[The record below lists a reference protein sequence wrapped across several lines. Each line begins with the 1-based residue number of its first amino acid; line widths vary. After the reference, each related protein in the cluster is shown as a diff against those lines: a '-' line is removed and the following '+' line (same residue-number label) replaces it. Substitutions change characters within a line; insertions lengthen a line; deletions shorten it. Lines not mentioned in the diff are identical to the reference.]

1 MADFSIKTS
10 FGLMRK
16 TAPFIVFRM
25 VVYFGIAAAYILVTG
40 TGAGIGWGV
49 GAFGDEGFR
58 ASATMWGGGIGLALT
73 AGIIYFL
80 REYILYMVKA
90 GHIAVM
96 VELLEGRELPGGKGQ
111 ISYAQSMVKERF
123 AQSSVLFGIDQLVK
137 GVVRAITG
145 LIHGIASF
153 LPIPGLDKIMSI
165 VRAFLRVAV
174 GLIDEVILAQ
184 IFRTRSENPW
194 GTARDAVVLY
204 GQNAKPMLINAAW
217 ITLITYVLAFVVFLL
232 MLAPAAAVVY
242 MIPGGWAAGGF
253 VFAIIFAWA
262 VKAALIE
269 PFAIACLLQAYFKVT
284 EGQEP
289 KQEWVEKLDGA
300 SRKFGKLAEKAKS
313 WVGGKKAEP
322 ASSSETQIS

>member
-1 MADFSIKTS
+1 MADFSLGVS
-10 FGLMRK
+10 MRLMRK
-16 TAPFIVFRM
+16 TLPFILFRM
-25 VVYFGIAAAYILVTG
+25 AVYFGIAAAYVIVTG

-49 GAFGDEGFR
+49 GAFGDDDFR
-58 ASATMWGGGIGLALT
+58 GSATLWGGGLGFALT
-73 AGIIYFL
+73 AGVLYFL

-96 VELLEGRELPGGKGQ
+96 VELLEGRELPDGKGQ
-111 ISYAQSMVKERF
+111 ISYAQKMVKERF
-123 AQSSVLFGIDQLVK
+123 GQSSVLFGIDQLVK

-153 LPIPGLDKIMSI
+153 LPIPGLDKLMSV

-194 GTARDAVVLY
+194 GTARDSVVLY

-217 ITLITYVLAFVVFLL
+217 ITLISYALAFVVFLV

-242 MIPGGWAAGGF
+242 MMPGPVSAGSF
-253 VFAIIFAWA
+253 VFAILFAWA
-262 VKAALIE
+262 AKVALIE
-269 PFAIACLLQAYFKVT
+269 PFAIACLLQAFFKVT
-284 EGQEP
+284 ENQTP
-289 KQEWVEKLDGA
+289 KPEWTAKLDGV
-300 SRKFGKLAEKAKS
+300 SKKFGKLTEKAAG
-313 WVGGKKAEP
+313 WAGGGKMSEGAE
-322 ASSSETQIS
+322 

>member
-1 MADFSIKTS
+1 MADFS
-10 FGLMRK
+10 FGVSMRLMRK
-16 TAPFIVFRM
+16 TLPFIAFRM
-25 VVYFGIAAAYILVTG
+25 AVYFGIAAAYVIITG

-49 GAFGDEGFR
+49 GAMGDDDFQ
-58 ASATMWGGGIGLALT
+58 ASATLWGGGLGFALT
-73 AGIIYFL
+73 AGVIYFL

-96 VELLEGRELPGGKGQ
+96 VELLEGRDLPEGKGQ
-111 ISYAQSMVKERF
+111 IAYAQAMVKERF
-123 AQSSVLFGIDQLVK
+123 GQSSVLFGIDQLVK
-137 GVVRAITG
+137 GVVRAVTG

-153 LPIPGLDKIMSI
+153 LPIPGLRQIMGV

-204 GQNAKPMLINAAW
+204 GQNAKPMLINAVW
-217 ITLITYVLAFVVFLL
+217 ITLISYALAFVVFLV

-242 MIPGGWAAGGF
+242 MMPGAVTAGSF
-253 VFAIIFAWA
+253 IFAILFAWA
-262 VKAALIE
+262 AKVALIE
-269 PFAIACLLQAYFKVT
+269 PFAIACLLQAFFKVT

-289 KQEWVEKLDGA
+289 KPEWTDKLDGA
-300 SRKFGKLAEKAKS
+300 SKKFGKLVDKAKG
-313 WVGGKKAEP
+313 WTGGKKP
-322 ASSSETQIS
+322 ETADAPVS